1 MITNNYITLIISP
14 LIALILVLVL
24 TPFFRKIAFK
34 LNFVDKPNYRKSHF
48 TAIPLIGGFMVFLCA
63 TIALTISK
71 YFNPSFQQI
80 SPLIIGSFILLV
92 MGIIDDKVNLR
103 ASLKLIIQLGVAVF
117 VYSSGIK
124 IESLFGI
131 LGINEIPEIFK
142 FILTVLIITGT
153 VNAFN
158 LSDGIDGLAGGLA
171 IIGFTSFSIIA
182 LVHQQ
187 YLFASLFLTI
197 IGALIGFLKYNL
209 SKKRK
214 IFMGDAGSLFLGY
227 ILVVSGIML
236 IQESTNTPDITRTLS
251 TVIGVL
257 ILPVIDSIRVYRKRI
272 QKGFSPFRADKTHLH
287 HLLLGLKL
295 EHKKA
300 TLVIVITAITLLML
314 SIFAGEYFSNT
325 ATIIILLFLFSVI
338 SRFLSMNNEINEW
351 RKKIYELEND
361 NRS

>member
-1 MITNNYITLIISP
+1 MEKNYIILIISP

-24 TPFFRKIAFK
+24 TPIFRKVAFK
-34 LNFVDKPNYRKSHF
+34 INFVDKPNYRKSHF
-48 TAIPLIGGFMVFLCA
+48 TAIPLIGGFMVFLA
-63 TIALTISK
+63 STIALTISK
-71 YFNPSFQQI
+71 FFEPDFQQI
-80 SPLIIGSFILLV
+80 SPLIIGSFVLLV

-103 ASLKLIIQLGVAVF
+103 ASIKLVIQLGVAIF
-117 VYSSGIK
+117 VYLSGIK

-131 LGINEIPEIFK
+131 LGVYEIPDFLK
-142 FILTVLIITGT
+142 FTLTVLIITGT

-182 LVHQQ
+182 LIHKQ

-197 IGALIGFLKYNL
+197 IGALIGFLKFNL

-236 IQESTNTPDITRTLS
+236 IQESNKTSDITRTLS

-257 ILPVIDSIRVYRKRI
+257 ILPVIDSIRVYRQRI

-300 TLVIVITAITLLML
+300 TLVIVITAVTLLL
-314 SIFAGEYFSNT
+314 ISLFAGTIFSNT
-325 ATIIILLFLFSVI
+325 ATIILLLFLFSII

-351 RKKIYELEND
+351 RKKIHELEND

>member
-1 MITNNYITLIISP
+1 MNTNYIILVISP
-14 LIALILVLVL
+14 LIALVLVL
-24 TPFFRKIAFK
+24 ALTPFVRKIAFK
-34 LNFVDKPNYRKSHF
+34 FNFVDKPNYRKSHF
-48 TAIPLIGGFMVFLCA
+48 TSIPLIGGFMVFVCS
-63 TIALTISK
+63 TIALTVSK
-71 YFNPSFQQI
+71 MYDPDFNQI

-92 MGIIDDKVNLR
+92 MGIVDDKVNLR
-103 ASLKLIIQLGVAVF
+103 ASLKLIIQLGIAVF
-117 VYSSGIK
+117 VYFSGIK

-131 LGINEIPEIFK
+131 LGVNEIPEFLK

-209 SKKRK
+209 SKKSK

-236 IQESTNTPDITRTLS
+236 IQEATNTPDITRTLS

-295 EHKKA
+295 DHKKA
-300 TLVIVITAITLLML
+300 TLIIVITAVTLLL
-314 SIFAGEYFSNT
+314 ISLFAGTIFSNT
-325 ATIIILLFLFSVI
+325 ATIILLLFLFSVV

-351 RKKIYELEND
+351 RKKIHELEND
-361 NRS
+361 TNR